1 MRQARSTVRM
11 RGFLVALLTVCSAL
25 SWAAAPVEV
34 VGLFKDRAVI
44 RLAGEE
50 KLLRV
55 GETSPA
61 GVTLLAADANGA
73 TVRYRDEEYTLS
85 LSNRIAGGFQE
96 VAKPVVSISADQL
109 GQYRIRG
116 AINNNYVNFLVDT
129 GASVVALS
137 SATADRIG
145 LSYKDGQKGTVA
157 TAQGMADSYFVT
169 LAEVNIA
176 GITAYNVQAAVIIGQ
191 YPLETLLGMSFL
203 RSVGLQENAGVMT
216 LTQY

>member
-1 MRQARSTVRM
+1 M

-25 SWAAAPVEV
+25 SWAVAPVEV

-145 LSYKDGQKGTVA
+145 LNYKDGQKGTVA

>member
-1 MRQARSTVRM
+1 M
-11 RGFLVALLTVCSAL
+11 ALLTVCSAL

-169 LAEVNIA
+169 LAEVNVA

>member
-1 MRQARSTVRM
+1 MHMQ
-11 RGFLVALLTVCSAL
+11 GLLVAILLACSVL
-25 SWAAAPVEV
+25 SWAVAPVEV

-44 RLAGEE
+44 RVAGEE

-61 GVTLLAADANGA
+61 GVTLLAADAYGA
-73 TVRYRDEEYTLS
+73 TVRYRDEEYTLL
-85 LSNRIAGGFQE
+85 LSNRVAGGFQPAPKPM
-96 VAKPVVSISADQL
+96 VAISADQL

-137 SATADRIG
+137 SATADSMG
-145 LSYKDGQKGTVA
+145 LNYKDGQRGTVA

-169 LAEVNIA
+169 LAEVKIA
-176 GITAYNVQAAVIIGQ
+176 GITAYNVQAAVIMGQ

-203 RSVGLQENAGVMT
+203 RRVGLQENAGVMT
-216 LTQY
+216 LTQN